1 MKADLFYLEHILDCI
16 HKIERFCKD
25 GEARFFESDLIQDAV
40 LRNLQVLGES
50 TKRLS
55 EGLRAEHPTIDW
67 RGVAGFRNILVH
79 DYFGV
84 NLDRVWQII
93 TLDLPI
99 LKTHVEE
106 IRKKLAPPQ

>member
-1 MKADLFYLEHILDCI
+1 VKADLFYLEHILDCI

-55 EGLRAEHPTIDW
+55 EGLRLSTQLLIGAELPASATFW
-67 RGVAGFRNILVH
+67 FMT
-79 DYFGV
+79 
-84 NLDRVWQII
+84 
-93 TLDLPI
+93 TLALTWIVSGRSSP
-99 LKTHVEE
+99 
-106 IRKKLAPPQ
+106 